1 MKRDKRKI
9 KFAVGVSGKCVI
21 VLGMLMLVLLFL
33 LVFAGCK
40 PSFNERLVGCAKLF
54 ETYRMPH
61 TQKEENKIFNFF
73 YCTNR
78 GITASEDPLLS
89 YGAEFA
95 DVLRLGTFKVHLA
108 PELDLRGNNPDKW
121 SGIEV
126 KNVQALPEEAFFG
139 QLRYAVESSP
149 QNSLAVLVF
158 GYRNS
163 FRDALLKGGKLAV
176 SVDIHTPFLIFDW
189 PSDQALGI
197 GGYKKAFSFAER
209 SGVFLGE
216 LMAAVIQRV
225 KPQRLWLGGGS
236 LGTQVIC
243 SAFGQMMTHADLA
256 DREKE
261 IDHVFLAAPD
271 VGDDEFNA
279 QFKDEI
285 AALAHAVTVY
295 VSSDDKALLLSEW
308 IHGEKRLGRTRA
320 EKQEQFEEMIDLL
333 ELEAK
338 GAEGITV
345 IDVSPVNRSTL
356 GHTFYIESSEFY
368 DDLYQRLLNPHPVR
382 ARRLYRT
389 DYRDGAAYWI
399 MREYE
404 E

>member
-9 KFAVGVSGKCVI
+9 KFAVGISGKGII
-21 VLGMLMLVLLFL
+21 VSGMLMLVLLLFL
-33 LVFAGCK
+33 ALAGCRF
-40 PSFNERLVGCAKLF
+40 SSEERLVKRSNLF

-61 TQKEENKIFNFF
+61 VEEEEQKIFNFF
-73 YCTNR
+73 YCTDR
-78 GITASEDPLLS
+78 GTRESEDPLLS
-89 YGAEFA
+89 YGTEFA
-95 DVLRLGTFKVHLA
+95 EELRLGTFKVHLS
-108 PELDLRGNNPDKW
+108 PERNLRGDNPDNW

-126 KNVQALPEEAFFG
+126 RNVQALQEETFFG
-139 QLRYAVESSP
+139 ELQYAVESSP
-149 QNSLAVLVF
+149 HKSLAVLVF

-163 FRDALLKGGKLAV
+163 FKDALLKGGKLAV
-176 SVDIHTPFLIFDW
+176 SLDIHTPFLIFDW
-189 PSDQALGI
+189 PADQGLGF

-216 LMAAVIQRV
+216 LLANIIRRI
-225 KPQRLWLGGGS
+225 KPQKLWLGGGS
-236 LGTQVIC
+236 LGSQVIC
-243 SAFGQMMTHADLA
+243 NAFGQMMTHADLA

-261 IDHVFLAAPD
+261 IDHVFMAAPD
-271 VGDDEFNA
+271 VADDEFNA

-285 AALAHAVTVY
+285 AALARAVTVY

-308 IHGEKRLGRTRA
+308 IHGQKRLGRTRA

-338 GAEGITV
+338 GAEEISV
-345 IDVSPVNRSTL
+345 IDVSPINRATL

-368 DDLYQRLLNPHPVR
+368 DDLYRCLLNTNPEKT
-382 ARRLYRT
+382 RRLYRT

-399 MREYE
+399 MRDDE

>member
-1 MKRDKRKI
+1 MKRDKRQIKI
-9 KFAVGVSGKCVI
+9 SIGGSDKCI
-21 VLGMLMLVLLFL
+21 IISGMLMLFSLFVMTL
-33 LVFAGCK
+33 AGCK
-40 PSFNERLVGCAKLF
+40 FSSEERLRKCANPF
-54 ETYRMPH
+54 EAYRMPH
-61 TQKEENKIFNFF
+61 TKEEENKIFNFF
-73 YCTNR
+73 YCTDR
-78 GITASEDPLLS
+78 GITESEDSLLS
-89 YGAEFA
+89 YGTEFA
-95 DVLRLGTFKVHLA
+95 DEMRLGTFRVHLA
-108 PELDLRGNNPDKW
+108 SERDLRDNNPDEW

-126 KNVQALPEEAFFG
+126 RHVQELREEAFFG
-139 QLRYAVESSP
+139 QLRHAVESSP
-149 QNSLAVLVF
+149 HNSLAVLVF

-163 FRDALLKGGKLAV
+163 FRDVLLKGGKLAV
-176 SVDIHTPFLIFDW
+176 SVDINTPFLFFDW
-189 PSDQALGI
+189 PADQGLGF
-197 GGYKKAFSFAER
+197 GGYKKAFSFARR

-216 LMAAVIQRV
+216 LLATIIRRI
-225 KPQRLWLGGGS
+225 KPQKLWLGGGS
-236 LGTQVIC
+236 LGSQVIC
-243 SAFGQMMTHADLA
+243 NAFGQMMTHADLA

-271 VGDDEFNA
+271 VGDDEFNT

-285 AALAHAVTVY
+285 AALARAVTVY

-308 IHGEKRLGRTRA
+308 IHGKKRLGRTRA

-333 ELEAK
+333 ELAAK

-345 IDVSPVNRSTL
+345 IDVTPVNRSTL
-356 GHTFYIESSEFY
+356 GHTFYLESSEFY

-399 MREYE
+399 MRDDE

>member
-9 KFAVGVSGKCVI
+9 KFAVGISGKGII
-21 VLGMLMLVLLFL
+21 VSGMLMLVLLLFL
-33 LVFAGCK
+33 ALAGCRF
-40 PSFNERLVGCAKLF
+40 SSEERLVKRSNLF

-61 TQKEENKIFNFF
+61 VEEEEQKIFNFF
-73 YCTNR
+73 YCTDR
-78 GITASEDPLLS
+78 GTRESEDPLLS
-89 YGAEFA
+89 YGTEFA
-95 DVLRLGTFKVHLA
+95 EELRLGTFKVHLS
-108 PELDLRGNNPDKW
+108 PERNLRGDNPDNW

-126 KNVQALPEEAFFG
+126 RNVQAVQEETFFG
-139 QLRYAVESSP
+139 ELQYAVESSP
-149 QNSLAVLVF
+149 HKSLAVLVF

-163 FRDALLKGGKLAV
+163 FKDALLKGGKLAV
-176 SVDIHTPFLIFDW
+176 SLDIHTPFLIFDW
-189 PSDQALGI
+189 PADQGLGF

-216 LMAAVIQRV
+216 LVANIIRRI
-225 KPQRLWLGGGS
+225 KPQKLWLGGGS
-236 LGTQVIC
+236 LGSQVIC
-243 SAFGQMMTHADLA
+243 NAFGQMMTHADLA

-261 IDHVFLAAPD
+261 IDHVFMAAPD
-271 VGDDEFNA
+271 VADDEFNA

-285 AALAHAVTVY
+285 AALARAVTVY

-308 IHGEKRLGRTRA
+308 IHGQKRLGRTRA

-338 GAEGITV
+338 GAEEITV
-345 IDVSPVNRSTL
+345 IDVSPINRATL

-368 DDLYQRLLNPHPVR
+368 DDLYRCLLNTNPEKT
-382 ARRLYRT
+382 RRLYRT

-399 MREYE
+399 MRDDE

>member
-1 MKRDKRKI
+1 MKRDQRQI
-9 KFAVGVSGKCVI
+9 KFAVGVSGKCII
-21 VLGMLMLVLLFL
+21 VSGMLMLVLLL
-33 LVFAGCK
+33 LPALSGCK
-40 PSFNERLVGCAKLF
+40 PSFNERLVGCANLF

-61 TQKEENKIFNFF
+61 TQKEESKIFNFF
-73 YCTNR
+73 YCTDR
-78 GITASEDPLLS
+78 GVTASENPLLS
-89 YGAEFA
+89 YGTDFA
-95 DVLRLGTFKVHLA
+95 DELRLGTFKVHLA
-108 PELDLRGNNPDKW
+108 PERDLRGNNPNKW

-126 KNVQALPEEAFFG
+126 RNVRALQEETFFR
-139 QLRYAVESSP
+139 QLQYAVESSP

-163 FRDALLKGGKLAV
+163 FKDTLLKGSKLAV

-189 PSDQALGI
+189 PSDQSLGI

-225 KPQRLWLGGGS
+225 KPKRLWLGGGS
-236 LGTQVIC
+236 LGAQVVC

-279 QFKDEI
+279 RFKDEV

-345 IDVSPVNRSTL
+345 IDVSPVNRATL

-368 DDLYQRLLNPHPVR
+368 DDLYQRPAECSPCKSQASLSHRLQGRRSLLDH
-382 ARRLYRT
+382 A
-389 DYRDGAAYWI
+389 G
-399 MREYE
+399 
-404 E
+404 

>member
-9 KFAVGVSGKCVI
+9 KLAGGISCKSIIVS
-21 VLGMLMLVLLFL
+21 GMLMLVLL
-33 LVFAGCK
+33 LVLALAGCRF
-40 PSFNERLVGCAKLF
+40 SSEERLVKRSNLF

-61 TQKEENKIFNFF
+61 VKEEEKKIFNFF
-73 YCTNR
+73 YCTDR
-78 GITASEDPLLS
+78 GTRKSEDPLLS
-89 YGAEFA
+89 YGTELAEE
-95 DVLRLGTFKVHLA
+95 LRLGTFKVRLS
-108 PELDLRGNNPDKW
+108 PGRDLKGDNPDNW

-126 KNVQALPEEAFFG
+126 RNVQTLQEETFFG
-139 QLRYAVESSP
+139 ELQHAVESSP
-149 QNSLAVLVF
+149 HKSLAVLVF

-163 FRDALLKGGKLAV
+163 FKDALLKGGKLAV
-176 SVDIHTPFLIFDW
+176 SLDIHTPFLIFDW
-189 PSDQALGI
+189 PADQGLGF
-197 GGYKKAFSFAER
+197 GGYKKAFSFAKR

-216 LMAAVIQRV
+216 LLANIIRRI
-225 KPQRLWLGGGS
+225 KPKKLWLGGGS
-236 LGTQVIC
+236 LGSQIIC
-243 SAFGQMMTHADLA
+243 NAFRQMMTHADLA

-261 IDHVFLAAPD
+261 IDHVFMAAPD

-308 IHGEKRLGRTRA
+308 IHGQKRLGLTRA

-338 GAEGITV
+338 GSEEITV
-345 IDVSPVNRSTL
+345 IDVTPVNRSTL

-399 MREYE
+399 MRDDE

>member
-1 MKRDKRKI
+1 MKRDQRQI
-9 KFAVGVSGKCVI
+9 KFAVGVSGKCII
-21 VLGMLMLVLLFL
+21 VSGMLMLVLL
-33 LVFAGCK
+33 LVLALAGCK
-40 PSFNERLVGCAKLF
+40 PSSGERLVKCAKLF

-61 TQKEENKIFNFF
+61 TKKEENKIFNFF
-73 YCTNR
+73 YCTDR

-95 DVLRLGTFKVHLA
+95 DELRLGTFKVHLA
-108 PELDLRGNNPDKW
+108 PERDLSGYNPDKW

-126 KNVQALPEEAFFG
+126 RNVKELPEETFFN

-149 QNSLAVLVF
+149 HHSLAVLVF

-189 PSDQALGI
+189 PADQGLGI
-197 GGYKKAFSFAER
+197 GGYKKAFSFAKR
-209 SGVFLGE
+209 SGVLLGE
-216 LMAAVIQRV
+216 LMAAVIRKV

-243 SAFGQMMTHADLA
+243 NAFGQMMTHPDLA

-271 VGDDEFNA
+271 VGDDEFNT

-345 IDVSPVNRSTL
+345 IDVTPVNRSTL

-368 DDLYQRLLNPHPVR
+368 DDLYQRLLNAHPVR

-399 MREYE
+399 MRDDE

>member
-9 KFAVGVSGKCVI
+9 KFAVGISGKSII
-21 VLGMLMLVLLFL
+21 VSEMLMLALL
-33 LVFAGCK
+33 LVPALAGCRF
-40 PSFNERLVGCAKLF
+40 SSEERLVKRSNLF
-54 ETYRMPH
+54 ETYRMPYV
-61 TQKEENKIFNFF
+61 KEEEKKIFNFF
-73 YCTNR
+73 YCTDR
-78 GITASEDPLLS
+78 GTIESEDPLLS
-89 YGAEFA
+89 YGTELTEE
-95 DVLRLGTFKVHLA
+95 LRLGTFKVHLS
-108 PELDLRGNNPDKW
+108 PERDLRGDDPDNW

-126 KNVQALPEEAFFG
+126 RNVQALQEETFFG
-139 QLRYAVESSP
+139 KLQYAVESSP
-149 QNSLAVLVF
+149 HKSLAVLVF

-163 FRDALLKGGKLAV
+163 FEDALLKGGKLAV
-176 SVDIHTPFLIFDW
+176 NLDIHTPFLIFDW
-189 PSDQALGI
+189 PADQGLGF

-216 LMAAVIQRV
+216 LLANIIRRI
-225 KPQRLWLGGGS
+225 KPQKLWLGGGS
-236 LGTQVIC
+236 LGSQVIC
-243 SAFGQMMTHADLA
+243 NAFAQMMTHPDLA

-271 VGDDEFNA
+271 VADDEFNA

-285 AALAHAVTVY
+285 AALARAVTVY

-308 IHGEKRLGRTRA
+308 IHGQKRLGRTRP

-338 GAEGITV
+338 GAEEITV
-345 IDVSPVNRSTL
+345 IDVSPINRATL

-368 DDLYQRLLNPHPVR
+368 DDLYRRLLNTNPEK

-399 MREYE
+399 MRDDE